1 MIFQRVTSLFSR
13 LIAALTRPFLLV
25 SVRTRIAALAL
36 CPIVGFTIIGLAFI
50 SGEREIESAFESVK
64 FSSALVDASHDL
76 KSSISVMRVTAKEF
90 SIAPDN
96 DKVKVYNETYAK
108 AVKDLDFIEK
118 SGDVAERQNVE
129 RLRASLTELK
139 DRFADLIK
147 QQKELGFTA
156 SEGLRS
162 EIQVA
167 AASVERIIND
177 EMPWLAEIDK
187 RKLLITLL
195 SMRRY
200 EADYR
205 VSRQELSQ
213 SMFLQEFKNFNDVLE
228 AINIAG
234 SGVPNAAVLKAAL
247 VEKINAYADT
257 FRKWSYSVD
266 GVMPLLAIIDMDSAQ
281 MGPVADE
288 IIELEGKH
296 EGAASVALT
305 VSQDRT
311 KKIIVSVGVGIA
323 LLSLL
328 FSWLVGRSVTRPLAG
343 LVTAMK
349 SLAEGNL
356 DARIPA
362 AQATDEMGAM
372 ARAVLVFRDNARERG
387 RLEAQQSEAST
398 QRERHAIAV
407 DKLIR
412 HFADTADTAL
422 GSVKAAGNKLG
433 LAAQGLGDTAGRVG
447 TEAEQAGRAA
457 GAASSNVAQAAAATE
472 QLASSVA
479 EVARQTSSSTE
490 VANRAVAETQR
501 SVKIMG
507 TLGEAATR
515 IGEVVGLIQ
524 SIAAQTNLLALNAT
538 IEAAR
543 AGEAGRG
550 FAVVAAE
557 VKSLANQTARATE
570 DIAHQIGAIQ
580 DAAGESTTAIHA
592 VSTVI
597 EEMSAMASSI
607 ASAVEEQNAA
617 VVSIAHNVA
626 QASNDADTGAGAM
639 RLVESAAEGA
649 RCTASEVAAL
659 AVQLESEAERLNAEI
674 TEFLDRVRAA

>member
-1 MIFQRVTSLFSR
+1 MILTRVTSLFSQ
-13 LIAALTRPFLLV
+13 LSSSLTRVFFLV
-25 SVRTRIAALAL
+25 SVRARIVALAL
-36 CPIVGFTIIGLAFI
+36 IPIIGFTIIGFAFV
-50 SGEREIESAFESVK
+50 SGEREIDNAFETVK
-64 FSSALVDASHDL
+64 FSSALADASHDL

-90 SIAPDN
+90 SIAPDQDKIKIYN
-96 DKVKVYNETYAK
+96 DSYERAL
-108 AVKDLDFIEK
+108 KDLDFVER
-118 SGDVAERQNVE
+118 SGEASERKNVE
-129 RLRASLTELK
+129 LLRSRLTELK

-147 QQKELGFTA
+147 QQEELGFTA
-156 SEGLRS
+156 SQGLRS
-162 EIQVA
+162 EIQVVA
-167 AASVERIIND
+167 AGVERIIND
-177 EMPWLAEIDK
+177 EMTWLPDADQK
-187 RKLLITLL
+187 KLLITLL

-205 VSRQELSQ
+205 VTKQELSQ
-213 SMFLQEFKNFNDVLE
+213 SMFLQEFQNFNNALDN
-228 AINIAG
+228 INTAV
-234 SGVPNAAVLKAAL
+234 SNVPNAAALKAGL
-247 VEKINAYADT
+247 TDKIKNYADT
-257 FRKWSYSVD
+257 FSKWSYAVD
-266 GVMPLLAIIDMDSAQ
+266 GVTPLLAIIDMDSAQ
-281 MGPVADE
+281 MVPMADE
-288 IIELEGKH
+288 IIALEGQN
-296 EGAASVALT
+296 EAAASGALT
-305 VSQDRT
+305 TSQART
-311 KKIIVSVGVGIA
+311 KKIIISVGFGIA
-323 LLSLL
+323 LLGLF
-328 FSWLVGRSVTRPLAG
+328 FSWLIGRSITRPLAG
-343 LVTAMK
+343 LVCAMK

-356 DARIPA
+356 SAPIPA
-362 AQATDEMGAM
+362 ANATDEMGAM
-372 ARAVLVFRDNARERG
+372 ARAVLVFRDNARERE
-387 RLEAQQSEAST
+387 RLETEQSEASAE
-398 QRERHAIAV
+398 REQHAKSV

-412 HFADTADTAL
+412 GFAGTADAAL
-422 GSVKAAGNKLG
+422 NSVKAAGNKLG
-433 LAAQGLGDTAGRVG
+433 LSAQRLGDTAGKVG

-457 GAASSNVAQAAAATE
+457 SAASSNVAQAAAATE

-490 VANRAVAETQR
+490 VANRAVSETQR
-501 SVKIMG
+501 SVRIMG

-592 VSTVI
+592 VSSVI

-639 RLVESAAEGA
+639 RSVEDAAGGA
-649 RCTASEVAAL
+649 RDTASEVAAL
-659 AVQLESEAERLNAEI
+659 AVQLGSEAERLNAEI
-674 TEFLDRVRAA
+674 TRFLNEVRAA